1 MKTGEDHLYMLL
13 YKDFIINIKG
23 LLTMR
28 RSKMGIEYINQ
39 INDKAKLVY
48 YNGRHLILK
57 NAKFIYLFYK
67 NDLNIKLLKKRIISN
82 KL

>member
-1 MKTGEDHLYMLL
+1 MSEYNDHLYMLL
-13 YKDFIINIKG
+13 YKDFVIDIKG

-28 RSKMGIEYINQ
+28 RSIFGVEYVNCIK
-39 INDKAKLVY
+39 DKAKLVY

-57 NAKFIYLFYK
+57 NAKFTYLFYR
-67 NDLNIKLLKKRIISN
+67 NDLNLKFLKKRIISN